1 MFLSQPSAQV
11 MILTG
16 QNTSLPIHTTV
27 VQEASSVIFTLDTAT
42 TYNKWVLGI
51 LDVDM
56 EGNVRL
62 TEGWEEI
69 FWKQTKK
76 LKYKG
81 NHKIFIIKVQ
91 CEGNPV
97 STIDL
102 MLDCCN
108 MKTNQIKSCKQLQFI
123 GTNNEKKLF
132 S

>member
-42 TYNKWVLGI
+42 TYNKWVLGM

-81 NHKIFIIKVQ
+81 NHFLLSKCNVKVIQ
-91 CEGNPV
+91 FLQL
-97 STIDL
+97 T
-102 MLDCCN
+102 
-108 MKTNQIKSCKQLQFI
+108 SCWI
-123 GTNNEKKLF
+123 VAT
-132 S
+132 